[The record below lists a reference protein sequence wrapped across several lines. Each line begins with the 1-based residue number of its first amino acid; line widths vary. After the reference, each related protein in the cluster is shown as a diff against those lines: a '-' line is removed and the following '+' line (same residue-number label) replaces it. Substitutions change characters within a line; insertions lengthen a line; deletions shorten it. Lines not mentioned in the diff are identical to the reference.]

1 MLFENIYKEKFGD
14 GAFLD
19 IDLVQQSG
27 LGVKCTSNSK
37 GEDVKVVFKLIY
49 TNHSRYFRKIHKKIE
64 INDFLAGLE
73 QFFTGVLTHRP
84 PHRRFCRCAGSR
96 P

>member
-37 GEDVKVVFKLIY
+37 GEDAKVVFKPIY
-49 TNHSRYFRKIHKKIE
+49 YTLHKPFTLFPQNSKK
-64 INDFLAGLE
+64 NSPFLEFGNI
-73 QFFTGVLTHRP
+73 
-84 PHRRFCRCAGSR
+84 
-96 P
+96 

>member
-37 GEDVKVVFKLIY
+37 GEDAKVVFKPIY
-49 TNHSRYFRKIHKKIE
+49 LYANTV
-64 INDFLAGLE
+64 LE
-73 QFFTGVLTHRP
+73 VPTII
-84 PHRRFCRCAGSR
+84 
-96 P
+96 

>member
-27 LGVKCTSNSK
+27 LGVKCISNSN
-37 GEDVKVVFKLIY
+37 GEDAKVVIKPIYYTLHKPCTLFPQNSKKSPFLNDNTNIPHPRSSILI
-49 TNHSRYFRKIHKKIE
+49 N
-64 INDFLAGLE
+64 
-73 QFFTGVLTHRP
+73 Q
-84 PHRRFCRCAGSR
+84 
-96 P
+96 